1 MYPVSSIT
9 SWSRIRGTEAEAE
22 AQAEAE
28 AEDTISEATEIASS
42 AQWIANW
49 TTIQ

>member
-9 SWSRIRGTEAEAE
+9 SWSRIRGT
-22 AQAEAE
+22 EAE

>member
-9 SWSRIRGTEAEAE
+9 SWSRIRGTEAE
-22 AQAEAE
+22 AEAE